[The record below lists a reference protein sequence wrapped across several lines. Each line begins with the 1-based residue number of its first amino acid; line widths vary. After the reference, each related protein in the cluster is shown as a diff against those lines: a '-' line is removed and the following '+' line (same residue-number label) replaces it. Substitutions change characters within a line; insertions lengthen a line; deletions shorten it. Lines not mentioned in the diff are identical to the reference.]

1 MSKFL
6 NIYLKIL
13 SNFIDLFEKF
23 VIFYMKN
30 VKKSVQ
36 QTLECSKKT
45 WKIERPQR
53 DFVLSF
59 WENLIRACYYHKFA
73 GCEVRKY
80 PQTVTSE
87 SREHSRTA
95 ASYVCE
101 QIDTVHGNKNSAG
114 STKQVIVW
122 SDGMGTQFHSKF
134 LFILLSKFNWTKS
147 LKWHYNEARCGK
159 GPMDGVG
166 GTLKNLVFR
175 AVKSE
180 KFQ

>member
-13 SNFIDLFEKF
+13 SNFIDLFENL

-30 VKKSVQ
+30 VKSLSNRHSNVVRK
-36 QTLECSKKT
+36 LEKLKDQ
-45 WKIERPQR
+45 QR

-59 WENLIRACYYHKFA
+59 SENLIRACYYHKFA
-73 GCEVRKY
+73 AWEVRKY

-87 SREHSRTA
+87 SREHSGTA

-134 LFILLSKFNWTKS
+134 LFILLSKFDWTKS

-159 GPMDGVG
+159 GPMDGIG
-166 GTLKNLVFR
+166 GTLKNLVFT